1 MINQEKWIDSLK
13 TKNNK
18 NSCSEYYDI
27 DPIKWTNTLP
37 KKKNSTKIK
46 KFSFTIALFVIGIVF
61 VSVIK
66 NKTRNLQKEI
76 NNLKASINY
85 LESSLHKATLDYEVI
100 TSPQNISMLAEKY
113 LENEFISYK
122 KSQIKIFN
130 EESKIKQ
137 KVNLNTNNKTEN
149 KIKLKVTKKIQD
161 KKMQLKKLQELY
173 SKPTEIPEVVKNSF
187 AKKMEKKKT
196 ELENLY
202 KNPKEAISSQRI
214 QQWGVIQ
221 IVKAVLGVPI
231 IPGR

>member
-1 MINQEKWIDSLK
+1 MDQH
-13 TKNNK
+13 T
-18 NSCSEYYDI
+18 
-27 DPIKWTNTLP
+27 T